1 MSCRG
6 VHGPMNMYRNF
17 GFQVRELRRKHKGG
31 VQDDKVSDE
40 KDENVFEPTQE
51 GLKDGRAN
59 VSRNEIRPTFDFEA
73 LDIAGDSFCKLREFL
88 LICVYTF
95 WQFNSVLCEF
105 IQSIVFY
112 HTRSPIR

>member
-1 MSCRG
+1 
-6 VHGPMNMYRNF
+6 MYRNF
-17 GFQVRELRRKHKGG
+17 GFQVRELRRKHKG

-40 KDENVFEPTQE
+40 KDENVFEPNP
-51 GLKDGRAN
+51 GVLKDGSAN
-59 VSRNEIRPTFDFEA
+59 VSRNEISPTFDFEA

-95 WQFNSVLCEF
+95 WQEFNSVLCES

>member
-1 MSCRG
+1 
-6 VHGPMNMYRNF
+6 MYRNF
-17 GFQVRELRRKHKGG
+17 GFQVRELRRKHKG

-40 KDENVFEPTQE
+40 KDENVFEPNP
-51 GLKDGRAN
+51 GVLKDGSAN
-59 VSRNEIRPTFDFEA
+59 VSRNEISPTFDFEA

-88 LICVYTF
+88 LICVYTL
-95 WQFNSVLCEF
+95 FNSVLCEF

>member
-1 MSCRG
+1 
-6 VHGPMNMYRNF
+6 MYRNF
-17 GFQVRELRRKHKGG
+17 GFQVRELRRKHKG
-31 VQDDKVSDE
+31 VEDDKVSDE
-40 KDENVFEPTQE
+40 KDEHFFEPNQE
-51 GLKDGRAN
+51 VLKDGSTN
-59 VSRNEIRPTFDFEA
+59 VLRNENRPTFDFEA

-95 WQFNSVLCEF
+95 WQDRNNSVLCEF

>member
-1 MSCRG
+1 
-6 VHGPMNMYRNF
+6 MYRNF

-31 VQDDKVSDE
+31 DQDDKVSDE

-88 LICVYTF
+88 LICVYTL
-95 WQFNSVLCEF
+95 FNSVLCEF